1 MGELSKLPNIGG
13 KLEECL
19 NDAGITTREEL
30 ISLGAEKAW
39 LKLYERD
46 SSACMHKLLALEGA
60 VEGVKKTLIPDE
72 RKRELK
78 EFFDKSKS
86 GSI

>member
-1 MGELSKLPNIGG
+1 MGELSKLPNIG
-13 KLEECL
+13 KTLEECL

-30 ISLGAEKAW
+30 VSLGAEKAW

-60 VEGVKKTLIPDE
+60 AEGVKKTLIPEE
-72 RKRELK
+72 RKKELK
-78 EFFDKSKS
+78 EFFDKNKS
-86 GSI
+86 GRI

>member
-13 KLEECL
+13 NLEQCL

-60 VEGVKKTLIPDE
+60 VEGVKKTFIPE
-72 RKRELK
+72 KRKKELK
-78 EFFDKSKS
+78 EFFNKNKS
-86 GSI
+86 GRI